1 VATKPRNIIPAT
13 ALALSFGAIAIAW
26 CGAAEAKTGLVP
38 VVAEGELGLK
48 MAQKVER
55 AAIKALMRNGV
66 NPPRPA
72 ALLPHLDLASPTD
85 PPTTAQCVA
94 AGEALNLDIVVVIRV
109 RPWADA
115 VETEMR
121 VVVVETRK
129 EYLYAVHED
138 AAYMPREVGELVADV
153 FGNIRAWNADLIDV
167 EHAQGR
173 DEDKLYGRYLGD
185 AGPQAS
191 TFAQYAYDRA
201 ERGRNVSLGLG
212 IAIPTILAAA
222 TVWFGIATRGVW
234 ENRIADP
241 GDSEYGVII
250 WFADMAIIAAR
261 VIVVLVLVVGAAATA
276 VSVAISTLMYKR
288 HEKEMNRLSTLV
300 SGASAE
306 PPPVSWN
313 VAPYLSPE
321 GGGLALDLQ
330 F

>member
-1 VATKPRNIIPAT
+1 MRTTVPAT

-26 CGAAEAKTGLVP
+26 SGVAEAKTGLAP
-38 VVAEGELGLK
+38 VVAEGDLGLK

-55 AAIKALMRNGV
+55 QAFKALVRNGV
-66 NPPRPA
+66 NPPKPA
-72 ALLPHLDLASPTD
+72 TLLPYFGLGSPTD

-94 AGEALNLDIVVVIRV
+94 AGEALGLDIVVVIRV

-115 VETEMR
+115 VESEMR
-121 VVVVETRK
+121 VVVVETGK

-138 AAYMPREVGELVADV
+138 AAYMPREVGALVADV

-167 EHAQGR
+167 ERALGR
-173 DEDKLYGRYLGD
+173 DEDKLYGRYLGE

-201 ERGRNVSLGLG
+201 EQRRNVSLGLG
-212 IAIPTILAAA
+212 IALPIVLASA
-222 TVWFGIATRGVW
+222 TVWFGIASRGVW

-261 VIVVLVLVVGAAATA
+261 VVVVLVLVVGAAATA

-288 HEKEMNRLSTLV
+288 HEKEMNRLRPLL

-306 PPPVSWN
+306 TPPISWN
-313 VAPYLSPE
+313 VAPYVSPE
-321 GGGLALDLQ
+321 GGGLALDLR